1 MEKSGLLGTNYDF
14 GLDIVSL
21 KYIWDNQARKYVRQ
35 LETTVKLRREVR
47 AKDGSGSHCF
57 DYSSSKNEYIRD

>member
-1 MEKSGLLGTNYDF
+1 MEKGGLLGTNYDF

-21 KYIWDNQARKYVRQ
+21 KYISDNQARKYVRQ
-35 LETTVKLRREVR
+35 LETTVKLRKVR